1 MKRLFFVV
9 GLVLTCSSVFSQ
21 EKEWKVKGFEPQVRV
36 SFDEGVDYQKNF
48 SFGAD
53 FIAAYR
59 FNEIIRLGAG
69 VGLDY
74 VNMRFEEAKYIGSKK
89 YDPYYEAAMTVPIFA
104 NIKVDFLKTK
114 ASPYL
119 AADCGYNIFVP
130 FSKYAQGNKLGF
142 FIRPAFG
149 VDIRFRKCVL
159 FIELAYKYQSR
170 SFDNSLASYR
180 GYHQI
185 SQSIGVSF

>member
-1 MKRLFFVV
+1 MST
-9 GLVLTCSSVFSQ
+9 LTFSQ

-74 VNMRFEEAKYIGSKK
+74 INMRFEEAKYIGSKK

-185 SQSIGVSF
+185 SQAIGVSF